1 MEKINFSA
9 KAAKAFRFNANQEH
23 KGMNSAIRSL
33 RTVWERETTDQ
44 ELNDSI
50 AAAKA
55 DGLTIED
62 FSAKFII
69 DNLTGT
75 KWIADGVIMTN
86 KKGAMVAKATWTAGA
101 VIDYVR
107 RANRARLV
115 KVNEIKKDVK

>member
-1 MEKINFSA
+1 MTTNFNSKTA
-9 KAAKAFRFNANQEH
+9 KALRFNANQEH
-23 KGMNSAIRSL
+23 KGMNAAIRAVA
-33 RTVWERETTDQ
+33 TVWNRETND
-44 ELNDSI
+44 EDLNNSI

-75 KWIADGVIMTN
+75 KWVADGVILTN
-86 KKGAMVAKATWTAGA
+86 KKGEMVPKATWTAGA
-101 VIDYVR
+101 VVDYVR
-107 RANRARLV
+107 KANRARLI